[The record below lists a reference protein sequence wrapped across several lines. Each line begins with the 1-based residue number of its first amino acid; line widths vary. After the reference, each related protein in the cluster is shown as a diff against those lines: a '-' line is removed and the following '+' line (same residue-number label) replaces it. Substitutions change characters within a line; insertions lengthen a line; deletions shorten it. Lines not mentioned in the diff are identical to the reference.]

1 MMRQKSLYL
10 VGALGGAL
18 FISTA
23 IAEEG
28 WQPAGLESTPIL
40 KFGKTR
46 NGDTI
51 VYPMTT
57 TAQITSIIGTVEPGI
72 RTELY
77 KHAVPAHVYV
87 LEGEIELWTDGELP
101 QRYSQGEAYIETTN
115 RRHTLHN
122 VGTAPARILMVFV
135 GQEGTPTMVPGD

>member
-1 MMRQKSLYL
+1 MIRQKSLYL
-10 VGALGGAL
+10 AGALSGA
-18 FISTA
+18 IVVTAA
-23 IAEEG
+23 IAEES
-28 WQPAGLESTPIL
+28 WQPTGLESTPIL

-46 NGDTI
+46 NGDII

-57 TAQITSIIGTVEPGI
+57 TAQITSIVGTVEPGV
-72 RTELY
+72 RTEFY

-87 LEGEIELWTDGELP
+87 LEGEIELSTDGELP
-101 QRYSQGEAYIETTN
+101 QRYTQGDAYIETTN

-135 GQEGTPTMVPGD
+135 GQEGTPTMIPGD